1 MNNVLGVINLSI
13 NQPLLHE
20 LTYSRATATVPFG
33 GRYRLI
39 DFVLSNMVNSGINNV
54 AVLAHNSYRS
64 IIDHLGSGK
73 EWDLDRKNR
82 GLFILPPNN
91 SHAPGF
97 NGDLQNFYG
106 SLEYFERS
114 NEEFVIVSSSHM
126 ICNINYTEAVEC
138 HQRTNADITVI
149 YKEMD
154 GDNEDF
160 SNLITLDLAEDG
172 RVVRMNENHHQTNR
186 SSKVYMR
193 MIIIKKELLMD
204 LVKKS
209 VNQNYYDLV
218 RHVIIRN
225 LNELKVYG
233 YEYKGYLAIINSV
246 QNYYKYSKEL
256 LNPDVWKSLFYQ
268 SGLIYTKI
276 KDEPPARYANSAN
289 VTNSHVANGCII
301 EGTVENSILFR
312 GVRIGKGAVV
322 RDSILM
328 QKCVIEEDSSLDHV
342 ILDKEV
348 YVTRG
353 NKLAGEE
360 LSPTVFTKKSRI

>member
-73 EWDLDRKNR
+73 EWDLDRKHR

-106 SLEYFERS
+106 SLEYFDRS
-114 NEEFVIVSSSHM
+114 SEEFVVVSSSHM
-126 ICNINYTEAVEC
+126 ICNINYTEAVEN

-154 GDNEDF
+154 DDSEDF
-160 SNLITLDLAEDG
+160 STLITLDFAEDG
-172 RVVRMNENHHQTNR
+172 RVVRMKENQQTKKSN
-186 SSKVYMR
+186 KVYMR
-193 MIIIKKELLMD
+193 MIIIRKELLID

-209 VNQNYYDLV
+209 VHQNYYDLV

-225 LNELKVYG
+225 LNVLKVYG

-268 SGLIYTKI
+268 PGLIYTKI
-276 KDEPPARYANSAN
+276 KDEPPTRYANSAD
-289 VTNSHVANGCII
+289 VTNSQVANGCII

-322 RDSILM
+322 RNSILM

-360 LSPTVFTKKSRI
+360 MSPTVFTKKSII

>member
-39 DFVLSNMVNSGINNV
+39 DFVLSNMVNSGISNV
-54 AVLAHNSYRS
+54 AVLAHNNYRS

-73 EWDLDRKNR
+73 EWDLDRKHR

-91 SHAPGF
+91 SYAPGF

-106 SLEYFERS
+106 SLEYFDRS
-114 NEEFVIVSSSHM
+114 SEEYVVVSSSHM
-126 ICNINYTEAVEC
+126 ICNINYTEAVEQ
-138 HQRTNADITVI
+138 HKRNNADITVL

-154 GDNEDF
+154 EDGEDL
-160 SNLITLDLAEDG
+160 SSLITLDLAEDG
-172 RVVRMNENHHQTNR
+172 RVVRMAENRQAGR
-186 SSKVYMR
+186 SSNVYMR
-193 MIIIKKELLMD
+193 TIIIKKELLVE

-225 LNELKVYG
+225 LDTLKVYG
-233 YEYKGYLAIINSV
+233 YAYKGYLAIINSV
-246 QNYYKYSKEL
+246 QNYFKYSREL
-256 LNPDVWKSLFYQ
+256 LKPEVWRSLFFQ
-268 SGLIYTKI
+268 PGLIYTKI
-276 KDEPPARYANSAN
+276 KDEPPVRYASGAV
-289 VTNSHVANGCII
+289 VTNSLVANGCVI

-312 GVRIGKGAVV
+312 GVKIAKGAVV
-322 RDSILM
+322 RNSILM
-328 QKCVIEEDSSLDHV
+328 QKCVIEGDTYLNHV

-348 YVTRG
+348 TVTQG
-353 NKLAGEE
+353 NRLEGEE
-360 LSPTVFTKKSRI
+360 TSPTVFTKRSRI

>member
-54 AVLAHNSYRS
+54 GVLAHNSYRS

-73 EWDLDRKNR
+73 EWDLDRKHR

-91 SHAPGF
+91 SNSPGF

-106 SLEYFERS
+106 SLEYFDRS
-114 NEEFVIVSSSHM
+114 TEEYVVVSSSHM
-126 ICNINYTEAVEC
+126 ICNIDYSEAVEN
-138 HQRTNADITVI
+138 HIRTNADITVI
-149 YKEMD
+149 YKQMD
-154 GDNEDF
+154 DDGEDF
-160 SNLITLDLAEDG
+160 SNLLTLDFAEDG
-172 RVVRMNENHHQTNR
+172 RVKRMSENWLTNK
-186 SSKVYMR
+186 SNKVYMR
-193 MIIIKKELLMD
+193 TIIIKKELLVE

-209 VNQNYYDLV
+209 VNQNYFDLV

-225 LNELKVYG
+225 LDSLKVYG
-233 YEYKGYLAIINSV
+233 YEYIGYLAIINSV
-246 QNYYKYSKEL
+246 RNYYKYSKEL
-256 LNPDVWKSLFYQ
+256 IKPEVWRSLFFQ
-268 SGLIYTKI
+268 PGLIYTKI
-276 KDEPPARYANSAN
+276 KDEPPVCYAPGAN
-289 VTNSHVANGCII
+289 VINCLVANGCII

-312 GVRIGKGAVV
+312 GVKIGKGSVV
-322 RDSILM
+322 KDSILM
-328 QKCVIEEDSSLDHV
+328 QKCVIEDDVYLDHV

-348 YVTRG
+348 HVTSG
-353 NKLAGEE
+353 NRLEGNEMI
-360 LSPTVFTKKSRI
+360 PTVYTKRSRI

>member
-39 DFVLSNMVNSGINNV
+39 DFVLSNMVNSGIKNA
-54 AVLAHNSYRS
+54 AVLTHSNYRS

-73 EWDLDRKNR
+73 EWDLDRKQR

-91 SHAPGF
+91 SYSSGF
-97 NGDLQNFYG
+97 NGDLQNFYS

-114 NEEFVIVSSSHM
+114 NEEYVIVSSSHM
-126 ICNINYTEAVEC
+126 LCNINFTDAVEQ

-149 YKEMD
+149 YKEMEQESD
-154 GDNEDF
+154 GF
-160 SNLITLDLAEDG
+160 SNLITLDVDDDG
-172 RVVRMNENHHQTNR
+172 RVVRMTENRQVSN
-186 SSKVYMR
+186 KVYMR
-193 MIIIKKELLMD
+193 MIIIRKELLMD

-209 VNQNYYDLV
+209 VHQNYYDLV

-225 LNELKVYG
+225 LNTLNVYA

-246 QNYYKYSKEL
+246 QNYYKYSQEL
-256 LNPDVWKSLFYQ
+256 LKPEVWKALFLQ
-268 SGLIYTKI
+268 PGLIYTKI
-276 KDEPPARYANSAN
+276 KDEPPATYAPSAA
-289 VTNSHVANGCII
+289 VSHSLIANGCII
-301 EGTVENSILFR
+301 EGTVENSIIFR
-312 GVRIGKGAVV
+312 GVKVGKGAVV
-322 RDSILM
+322 RNSILM
-328 QKCVIEEDSSLDHV
+328 QKCTIEENAYLDHV

-348 YVTRG
+348 SVTNGKR
-353 NKLAGEE
+353 LAGEE
-360 LSPTVFTKKSRI
+360 MSPTVFTKNSRI